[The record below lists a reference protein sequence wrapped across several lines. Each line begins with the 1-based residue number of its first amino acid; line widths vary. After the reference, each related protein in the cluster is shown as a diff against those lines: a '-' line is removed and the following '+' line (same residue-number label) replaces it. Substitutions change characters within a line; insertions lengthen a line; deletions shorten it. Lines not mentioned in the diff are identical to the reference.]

1 MEQYNTKELKYFSNE
16 RVDLIKYIPKIKD
29 QKILEIGAGTCNTLL
44 ALKKNGFADFVVGVE
59 LMVIENSNQNNPSID
74 DVIIGNIEKIILKYN
89 NFFDV
94 IILGDVLEHLIDPWT
109 TLKKLKL
116 YLKDDGIIVAS
127 IPNFLYYTNLR
138 TILLDADFKYEDSGI
153 LDKTHLRFFT
163 KKNIINLFQE
173 NSMKVT
179 LITSKFDEEKGKK
192 YFLSKIFKSLHKF
205 FVTQY
210 YIVASKKGD

>member
-1 MEQYNTKELKYFSNE
+1 
-16 RVDLIKYIPKIKD
+16 
-29 QKILEIGAGTCNTLL
+29 L